1 MVYSLR
7 SRPITHS
14 TWMRTLAIPL
24 VRSTSTGSSCDFPLV
39 NAWILNFACLSPT
52 LSEIV
57 KPLSAMTISPGT
69 KNSKKPQF
77 SVRYL
82 SEVLPPQAS
91 DTKEMFLRVSI
102 YDSRGSTMAVND
114 GCQGLRSRGG
124 KPRIGLPSGFSTKLS
139 HVQWEIPQTRNRG
152 ATFFPPCR
160 TWRICRIS

>member
-1 MVYSLR
+1 MSWLSLFGTTFFLHDMQ
-7 SRPITHS
+7 PIELF
-14 TWMRTLAIPL
+14 TWSNLIRNCKAPIIHDHIP
-24 VRSTSTGSSCDFPLV
+24 
-39 NAWILNFACLSPT
+39 WEKILK
-52 LSEIV
+52 E
-57 KPLSAMTISPGT
+57 
-69 KNSKKPQF
+69 NSKKPQC

-139 HVQWEIPQTRNRG
+139 HVQWEIRQTRKRG
-152 ATFFPPCR
+152 ATFFPPCWS
-160 TWRICRIS
+160 WRICRIS

>member
-1 MVYSLR
+1 MHTNVRLWVKAICGPLAKLTNLLMCNRVSSITLMVKLESWGY
-7 SRPITHS
+7 
-14 TWMRTLAIPL
+14 
-24 VRSTSTGSSCDFPLV
+24 FPSV
-39 NAWILNFACLSPT
+39 NAGIVNFACLSPT

-69 KNSKKPQF
+69 KNSKKPQC

-139 HVQWEIPQTRNRG
+139 HVQWEIRQTRKRG
-152 ATFFPPCR
+152 ATFFPPC
-160 TWRICRIS
+160 